1 MLKTHLSGEMSIPMT
16 QNKGGWEQPP
26 LIHTP
31 QELHGIA
38 KGLLSPNHEEFG
50 EGTHHNSLS
59 LMGGDKESAEGECD
73 RACRWVHDYMP
84 HGSHVVEYRTL
95 PDKHGMGSN
104 HFVHHV
110 PTTDGTYVVDYTQ
123 RQFQGNAKLPVVEH
137 FSEYGNRR
145 SMQKFKQLNMKH
157 PENYR
162 NHPDGTID
170 YNQ

>member
-1 MLKTHLSGEMSIPMT
+1 MLKKHLSGETNTPMSE
-16 QNKGGWEQPP
+16 KKWEQIP
-26 LIHTP
+26 LFHTP
-31 QELHGIA
+31 KELKDMAHS
-38 KGLLSPNHEEFG
+38 LTSNTHPEFG
-50 EGTHHNSLS
+50 QGSHKWDNELTH
-59 LMGGDKESAEGECD
+59 MGGSKESAEGECD

-123 RQFQGNAKLPVVEH
+123 RQFNANAKFPVVEH
-137 FSEYGNRR
+137 FSEFGNRK
-145 SMQKFKQLNMKH
+145 SMQRFKELRMSH